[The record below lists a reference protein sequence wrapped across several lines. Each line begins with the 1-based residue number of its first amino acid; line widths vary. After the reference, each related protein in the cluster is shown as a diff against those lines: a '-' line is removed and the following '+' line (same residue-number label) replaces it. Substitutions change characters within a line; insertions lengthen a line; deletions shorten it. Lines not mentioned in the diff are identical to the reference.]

1 MEEGDPLF
9 QL

>member
-1 MEEGDPLF
+1 MEKGDPLF